1 MISNEQEDPSMS
13 ERLSAQ
19 LFKLEPKIRYV
30 AVNQNFEIVE
40 MEQSPQ
46 HPTFNPHETD
56 RIEELVVN
64 PTVLEITKRRGN
76 IDMDGIRY
84 VVIRYGTQYQLLMPY
99 KDGHVSIG
107 VELTDDPIEIAG
119 TVANQLKLPM

>member
-1 MISNEQEDPSMS
+1 MS

-19 LFKLEPKIRYV
+19 LFKLERKIRYV
-30 AVNQNFEIVE
+30 AVNQNCEIVE

-84 VVIRYGTQYQLLMPY
+84 VVIRYGT
-99 KDGHVSIG
+99 
-107 VELTDDPIEIAG
+107 
-119 TVANQLKLPM
+119 

>member
-1 MISNEQEDPSMS
+1 MS

-30 AVNQNFEIVE
+30 AVNQNCKIVE

-46 HPTFNPHETD
+46 HPTYNPLETD

-119 TVANQLKLPM
+119 TVAKQLKLPM